1 MAKSMHMKMG
11 ESEKSHLYE
20 ISLAWREDT
29 SQILKTR
36 KAKEKYISGTNV
48 SSYIMIFCI
57 RKRTVL
63 TIEKRKMRTFSI
75 II

>member
-36 KAKEKYISGTNV
+36 KAKK
-48 SSYIMIFCI
+48 
-57 RKRTVL
+57 K
-63 TIEKRKMRTFSI
+63 
-75 II
+75 